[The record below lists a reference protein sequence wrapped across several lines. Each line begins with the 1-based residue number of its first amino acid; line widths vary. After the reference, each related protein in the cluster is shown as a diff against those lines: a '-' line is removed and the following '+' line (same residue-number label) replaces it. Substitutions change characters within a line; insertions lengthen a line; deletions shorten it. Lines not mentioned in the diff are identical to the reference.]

1 MAIKTNK
8 TSTEIR
14 LPVIKGKVLGVD
26 VLRGYASLAD
36 LARVSRADIYDQKLN
51 PTGTQRDLSPKHSR
65 DAYQYVATHDFAFWP
80 EVFLC
85 VRDQSVIEIN
95 NLSKDK
101 SFCELI
107 IYLDTIRTRKSISIS
122 RVDGNHRLHF
132 ADGSSEGFPPL
143 DKTVSFC
150 LAYDLSLEQ
159 EIRLFRDIN
168 NNQRRMNTSHLD
180 KIETRLTEE
189 ERLKASNPGLYIAQ
203 RLGKDEKSPF
213 CGRVYEGGRRNVQAF
228 VPLRSLK
235 SGIGYMLSQSRRLTA
250 LPDTEAQYR
259 VIRNYF
265 LAIKDWEPEAWQSPK
280 QFLMLRGAG
289 LWGVCFV
296 GAEVVDRALGNG
308 KFSKGALL
316 RILGTGPRWDWSN
329 SGDFQGLSGRGG
341 AVKIRDRIVSE
352 LQDEE
357 GVSIRSLFQEIMK
370 N

>member
-1 MAIKTNK
+1 MAIRTNK
-8 TSTEIR
+8 NSTEIR
-14 LPVIKGKVLGVD
+14 LPVIKGKVLGVN

-85 VRDQSVIEIN
+85 VRDQSVIEISS
-95 NLSKDK
+95 LSKDK
-101 SFCELI
+101 SFCELK
-107 IYLDTIRTRKSISIS
+107 IYLDSIETRKGISIS

-132 ADGSSEGFPPL
+132 ADGRSEGFPPL

-203 RLGKDEKSPF
+203 RLGEDEKVLS
-213 CGRVYEGGRRNVQAF
+213 VVAF
-228 VPLRSLK
+228 TRAGEEMFKPLFRF
-235 SGIGYMLSQSRRLTA
+235 A
-250 LPDTEAQYR
+250 H
-259 VIRNYF
+259 
-265 LAIKDWEPEAWQSPK
+265 
-280 QFLMLRGAG
+280 
-289 LWGVCFV
+289 
-296 GAEVVDRALGNG
+296 
-308 KFSKGALL
+308 
-316 RILGTGPRWDWSN
+316 
-329 SGDFQGLSGRGG
+329 
-341 AVKIRDRIVSE
+341 
-352 LQDEE
+352 
-357 GVSIRSLFQEIMK
+357 
-370 N
+370 